1 MSLIPLR
8 PLLEAS
14 MKYGF
19 GQGAFN
25 VNAVAQAKAAIE
37 HLMMKEGDPCL

>member
-1 MSLIPLR
+1 MSLVPLR

-19 GQGAFN
+19 GQGGFN
-25 VNAVAQAKAAIE
+25 VNAAAQAKGI
-37 HLMMKEGDPCL
+37 L

>member
-37 HLMMKEGDPCL
+37 EIGRAHV

>member
-14 MKYGF
+14 MRYGF

-25 VNAVAQAKAAIE
+25 VNAAAQAKGAI
-37 HLMMKEGDPCL
+37 